1 MHRIQRNCL
10 IAGAFA
16 LAIAVAP
23 AFAGTV
29 VIVSANSPVK
39 SLSKDDAAALYL
51 GKTTSLP
58 GGGSAKLFDQGDS
71 SPLREKFYQ
80 AATGKSASQVKSVW
94 SRLVFSG
101 RAVPPKELADDAAV
115 VKAVAA
121 DPSAVGYVDS
131 GSVNGSVRAVL
142 QLP

>member
-1 MHRIQRNCL
+1 MQPILRN
-10 IAGAFA
+10 A
-16 LAIAVAP
+16 LLVGTLVFVGAP
-23 AFAGTV
+23 AFAGTA
-29 VIVSANSPVK
+29 VIVSSSSPVK
-39 SLSKDDAAALYL
+39 ALSKDEAAALYL
-51 GKTTSLP
+51 GKTSTLP
-58 GGGSAKLFDQGDS
+58 AGGSAKLYDLADS
-71 SPLREKFYQ
+71 NPQREKFYQ

-101 RAVPPKELADDAAV
+101 RAVPPKELGNDAAM

-131 GSVNGSVRAVL
+131 SAVNGSVRAVL

>member
-1 MHRIQRNCL
+1 MHRIFRNCL
-10 IAGAFA
+10 VAGALA
-16 LAIAVAP
+16 LVGAP

-29 VIVSANSPVK
+29 VIVSASSPVK

-58 GGGSAKLFDQGDS
+58 AGGNAKLFDLADS
-71 SPLREKFYQ
+71 NPLREKFYQ

-101 RAVPPKELADDAAV
+101 RAVPPKELGSDDAV

-131 GSVNGSVRAVL
+131 SAVNGSVRAVL

>member
-1 MHRIQRNCL
+1 MQTSLRNAL
-10 IAGAFA
+10 LVGALSFA
-16 LAIAVAP
+16 SAS
-23 AFAGTV
+23 AFAGTA
-29 VIVSANSPVK
+29 VIVSSSSPVK
-39 SLSKDDAAALYL
+39 SLSKDEAAALYL
-51 GKTTSLP
+51 GKTSTLP
-58 GGGSAKLFDQGDS
+58 AGGSAKLYDLADAN
-71 SPLREKFYQ
+71 PEREKFYQ

-101 RAVPPKELADDAAV
+101 RAVPPKELGSDAAV

-131 GSVNGSVRAVL
+131 GAVNGSVRAVL

>member
-1 MHRIQRNCL
+1 MKLVATLAGLLGIESDLLLQRL
-10 IAGAFA
+10 
-16 LAIAVAP
+16 
-23 AFAGTV
+23 
-29 VIVSANSPVK
+29 
-39 SLSKDDAAALYL
+39 KDDAAALYL
-51 GKTTSLP
+51 GKTTTLP
-58 GGGSAKLFDQGDS
+58 AGGNAKLFDLSDS
-71 SPLREKFYQ
+71 NPLREKFYQ

-101 RAVPPKELADDAAV
+101 RAVPPKELDSDDAV

-131 GSVNGSVRAVL
+131 SAVNGSVRAVL